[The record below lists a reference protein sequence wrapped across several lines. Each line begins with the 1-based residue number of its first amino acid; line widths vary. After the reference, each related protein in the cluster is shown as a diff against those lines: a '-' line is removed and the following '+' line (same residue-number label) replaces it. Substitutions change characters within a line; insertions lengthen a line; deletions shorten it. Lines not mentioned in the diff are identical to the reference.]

1 VTIDEMGGLST
12 MARPDARDEDFIH
25 QSPELL
31 ATPLWPSPFWRESYF
46 FELHSPDAGGDVLFF
61 TMALH
66 PNRQLMDSIQMGRI
80 GGEQILGV
88 LSRSTKSDPQTTRVP
103 GASVEVVRAFEQ
115 IRLQADP
122 EIAVFGCDLE
132 FRARTQPY
140 GLRRG
145 TMRAADGIV
154 WDQSHIL
161 QSGSYHGSYTHN
173 GVKHDVDGWV
183 GQRDHSWGVRDHGRC
198 PLWLWFQ
205 VQFEDGFL
213 GVWHWELANGA
224 RIYTDGCW
232 AGADRSAP
240 VPVVDFTHS
249 MNWTGPDGS
258 QAEYGTSGEGVSS
271 LTGHCSFTLADGR
284 TVNIDATGTFDRP
297 YEPFHRG
304 GLSQM
309 QVRADDGR
317 QGSAIFEITG
327 ARHHRYFP
335 DTSVDGLLP
344 E

>member
-1 VTIDEMGGLST
+1 
-12 MARPDARDEDFIH
+12 
-25 QSPELL
+25 LL

-46 FELHSPDAGGDVLFF
+46 FELHRPDAMGDVLFF

-66 PNRQLMDSIQMGRI
+66 PNRRLIDSIQMGRI
-80 GGEQILGV
+80 GGEPILGV
-88 LSRSTKSDPQTTRVP
+88 LGRSSDDDPHTTSVA
-103 GASVEVVRAFEQ
+103 GARVEVVRAFEE
-115 IRLQADP
+115 IRLVADP
-122 EIAVFGCDLE
+122 ELAVFGCDLV

-140 GLRRG
+140 ALRRG

-161 QSGSYHGSYTHN
+161 QSGSYQGSYTYAA
-173 GVKHDVDGWV
+173 VTHDVDGWF

-205 VQFEDGFL
+205 IQFDDGFL

-224 RIYTDGCW
+224 HIYTDGCW
-232 AGADRSAP
+232 AAADGSEP
-240 VPVVDFTHS
+240 VPLVGFTHS
-249 MNWTGPDGS
+249 MTWTGPDGS
-258 QAEYGTSGEGVSS
+258 PAEYGTSGEGVSS
-271 LTGHCSFTLADGR
+271 LAGQCSFTLADAR
-284 TVNIDATGTFDRP
+284 VVKIEATGTFDRP

-309 QVRADDGR
+309 RVRAGDGR
-317 QGSAIFEITG
+317 RGSAIFEITG

-335 DTSVDGLLP
+335 DTLVTGLLP

>member
-1 VTIDEMGGLST
+1 
-12 MARPDARDEDFIH
+12 MARPDARDEDFVH
-25 QSPELL
+25 QCPELL

-46 FELHSPDAGGDVLFF
+46 FELHRPDATGDVLFF

-66 PNRQLMDSIQMGRI
+66 PNRRLIDSIQMGRI
-80 GGEQILGV
+80 AGVPILGV
-88 LSRSTKSDPQTTRVP
+88 LSRSSDDDPHTTSVA
-103 GASVEVVRAFEQ
+103 GARVEVIRAFEQ
-115 IRLQADP
+115 IRLVADP
-122 EIAVFGCDLE
+122 ELAVFGCDLE

-140 GLRRG
+140 ALRRG

-161 QSGSYHGSYTHN
+161 QSGSYHGSYTHA
-173 GVKHDVDGWV
+173 GVTHGVDGWF

-205 VQFEDGFL
+205 IQFDDGFL

-224 RIYTDGCW
+224 HIYTDGCW
-232 AGADRSAP
+232 AAVDGSEP
-240 VPVVDFTHS
+240 VPLVDFTHS
-249 MNWTGPDGS
+249 LTWKGPDGS
-258 QAEYGTSGEGVSS
+258 PAEYGTSGDGVSS
-271 LTGHCSFTLADGR
+271 LAGHCSFTLADAR
-284 TVNIDATGTFDRP
+284 VVEIEATGTFDRP

-309 QVRADDGR
+309 RVRAGDGR
-317 QGSAIFEITG
+317 RGSAIFEITG

-335 DTSVDGLLP
+335 DTLVTGLLP